1 MHIRIQRG
9 LVATVLAAVAVPAYA
24 GDIYVVCNPA
34 AAVQAADVRDVF
46 LGDKQF
52 AGAVKLQPADNGAAQ
67 ADFLAKV
74 LKMDAGKY
82 ATAWTKKSF
91 RDGVNAPPVK
101 GSDGEALEFVRRT
114 PGACSYTSSAPGAG
128 VTVVAHL

>member
-1 MHIRIQRG
+1 MHIRIRKG
-9 LVATVLAAVAVPAYA
+9 LLATVFAAGAVCAHA
-24 GDIYVVCNPA
+24 GDIYVICNPA

-52 AGAVKLQPADNGAAQ
+52 TGATRLQPADNGAAQ
-67 ADFLAKV
+67 ADFLAKI

-114 PGACSYTSSAPGAG
+114 PGACSYTSSAPGSG
-128 VTVVAHL
+128 VTVVVHL